1 MGFLFVLNIIFYKE
15 HTMSFI
21 EIISCVSLVI
31 ESIMILL
38 GFTLGVGL
46 NIN

>member
-1 MGFLFVLNIIFYKE
+1 
-15 HTMSFI
+15 MSFI

-38 GFTLGVGL
+38 VFTLGVGL